1 MKKNDFIL
9 AGIVLS
15 AAFFLFLLQKS
26 AHFSDGQGVV
36 AVYREKEQI
45 AVYPLQ
51 QDREEVF
58 RSSSGGT
65 NRLVIHDGE
74 AWIEDADCPD
84 GLCMKQ
90 GKISAQGEAVTCLP
104 HRLTVVVEGGEKS
117 GIDAVVR

>member
-58 RSSSGGT
+58 RSSGGGT

-84 GLCMKQ
+84 GHPELR
-90 GKISAQGEAVTCLP
+90 GISQSIIAARRTN
-104 HRLTVVVEGGEKS
+104 RLETGR
-117 GIDAVVR
+117 IT